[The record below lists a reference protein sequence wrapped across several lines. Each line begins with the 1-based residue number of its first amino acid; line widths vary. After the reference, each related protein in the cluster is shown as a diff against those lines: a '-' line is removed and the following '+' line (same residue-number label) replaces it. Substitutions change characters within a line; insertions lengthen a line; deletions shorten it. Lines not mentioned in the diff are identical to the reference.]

1 MICNVECRKIFNSM
15 ILPFKW
21 LMGSQLATETLKTG
35 WDSRISSQ
43 EPWIHWRTFA
53 AFIHYQL
60 NALSGQFHV
69 DKRLNILLPAP
80 LSLVAKSF
88 CDLSLITLK
97 EVHQFYEVS
106 NKKRILVA
114 PCVKLFY
121 RLNSKQLS
129 LLQLLLETSGSFP

>member
-1 MICNVECRKIFNSM
+1 MKTV
-15 ILPFKW
+15 LD
-21 LMGSQLATETLKTG
+21 SQ
-35 WDSRISSQ
+35 ISSQ
-43 EPWIHWRTFA
+43 EPRICWHTLA

-60 NALSGQFHV
+60 NTLSSQFHG

-106 NKKRILVA
+106 NKKKILVA
-114 PCVKLFY
+114 PCVK
-121 RLNSKQLS
+121 RSID
-129 LLQLLLETSGSFP
+129 